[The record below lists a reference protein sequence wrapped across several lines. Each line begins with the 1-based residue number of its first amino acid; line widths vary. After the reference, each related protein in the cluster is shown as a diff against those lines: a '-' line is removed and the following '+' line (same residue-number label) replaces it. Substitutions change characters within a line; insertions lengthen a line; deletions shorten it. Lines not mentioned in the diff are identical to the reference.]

1 MQHYIDNT
9 KNNVLQLGTTE
20 SPYHSFAQVQN
31 VVQPGD
37 TVLVKGI
44 YHEVIKW
51 RKSGKSLLSINIIL
65 LDITD
70 TDSCIDGKYL
80 LPMAKDERVG
90 AEGLKGNDSP
100 LVLIDAS
107 FVIWSVP
114 IKNSRGRGIQF
125 GTDKNTSENG
135 TFTNSV
141 IDGCRTAPIDA
152 RNVKDLTISY
162 NRISDTS
169 NYNTKVRDSKKYN
182 YAGCI
187 KTLKVDGLNI
197 IGNVISNHYG
207 NVITPSRG
215 TKNIVIKD
223 NAISDCWGSFIYLHF
238 CNTAKVTS
246 NFIYYTS
253 KWKQS
258 KHAGIV
264 VNNEEE
270 FLEEGNTPGN
280 FTIYENYILGTDN
293 GIALWGN
300 EGSNV
305 ITTGIQ
311 IFENWII
318 NTSLSPILVRDGR
331 KVKDVKIFKN
341 NISVREDFK
350 GPIIEVKRGYENL
363 VIENNGFP
371 EFWPLETMDNYH
383 VKYSDLYT
391 ADTLN
396 EFMQEIQR
404 LTTVDQTEDSDQQK
418 LKLVL
423 RWKLKFNTFKDQYAK
438 ELEELYQ
445 ELKIILE
452 DSDDSL
458 PYMR

>member
-37 TVLVKGI
+37 TVLVKGV
-44 YHEVIKW
+44 YHEVVKW
-51 RKSGKSLLSINIIL
+51 RKSGKSLLPITITL
-65 LDITD
+65 LDSID

-80 LPMAKDERVG
+80 LPTANNERVG

-107 FVIWSVP
+107 FVIWCVP

-223 NAISDCWGSFIYLHF
+223 NAISDCWGSLIYLHF
-238 CNTAKVTS
+238 CNTATVIG
-246 NFIYYTS
+246 NFLYYTS
-253 KWKQS
+253 NWKQS
-258 KHAGIV
+258 YHAGIV

-270 FLEEGNTPGN
+270 FIDENNVPGN
-280 FTIYENYILGTDN
+280 FTIKNNFILGTDN

-300 EGSNV
+300 EGSNI
-305 ITTGIQ
+305 ITENID
-311 IFENWII
+311 IFYNWII
-318 NTSLSPILVRDGR
+318 NTRESAILVRDGK
-331 KVKDVKIFKN
+331 KVKNVKIYNNNLSINSKDTKLFFNIKGGLENLDIKN
-341 NISVREDFK
+341 NGQPFISTSNYFSYQ
-350 GPIIEVKRGYENL
+350 VK
-363 VIENNGFP
+363 
-371 EFWPLETMDNYH
+371 T
-383 VKYSDLYT
+383 SD
-391 ADTLN
+391 
-396 EFMQEIQR
+396 
-404 LTTVDQTEDSDQQK
+404 LTTVDSLQDFEKELIRLTTEKPEVDSDEEK

-423 RWKLKFNTFKDQYAK
+423 EWKIKFNNLK
-438 ELEELYQ
+438 EKHEKETEELYQ
-445 ELKIILE
+445 ELKTILGE
-452 DSDDSL
+452 RVL
-458 PYMR
+458 